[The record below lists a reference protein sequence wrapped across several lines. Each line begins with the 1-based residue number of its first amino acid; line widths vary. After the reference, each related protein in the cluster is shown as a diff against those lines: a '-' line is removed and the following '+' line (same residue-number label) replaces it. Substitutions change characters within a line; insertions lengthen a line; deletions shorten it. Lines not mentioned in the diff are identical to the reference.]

1 MPNRTP
7 SECGQPAGATH
18 DDRHVPAGLFECV
31 RTFWVMIGPRN
42 IPITCALYRTLRGLE
57 VRAGH
62 GEQDALL
69 RQTVFTSLTAETLAE
84 TWRAAAKAQ
93 GFQPFEG

>member
-1 MPNRTP
+1 MLAARAAI
-7 SECGQPAGATH
+7 SRWSSSSRSPA
-18 DDRHVPAGLFECV
+18 E
-31 RTFWVMIGPRN
+31 
-42 IPITCALYRTLRGLE
+42 LE

-69 RQTVFTSLTAETLAE
+69 RQTVFTSLAAETLAE